1 MNPDIGSPVAVVTGA
16 VGGIGAAVAR
26 LLARDGF
33 RLALVDRPG
42 PALDALAAE
51 LAPATGG
58 HLGNASTDGG
68 SAGGGV
74 GRSALAVGCDVR
86 DPAAVDRAAAEVD
99 DHFGGFDALVTC
111 AGIGRIDP
119 IEATDDDIWEQTLA
133 TNLSGTFWWCRAAVP
148 RLRERG
154 GGTIV
159 PVSSTTALVG
169 LPGRTAYA
177 ASKAGVLGLARTLA
191 VECAADG
198 IRVVPVCP
206 GATRTD
212 LVQQGYRR
220 AADPAAAERAHAA
233 LQPIGRLSE
242 PDEIA
247 ETIAFLCSPRAATI
261 TGATIIVDG
270 GYTAGGPSW
279 NT

>member
-1 MNPDIGSPVAVVTGA
+1 VSGDPAGAPVAVVTGA
-16 VGGIGAAVAR
+16 AGGIGAAVAR
-26 LLARDGF
+26 RLARDGY

-42 PALDALAAE
+42 AALDALTAE
-51 LAPATGG
+51 LTGG
-58 HLGNASTDGG
+58 T
-68 SAGGGV
+68 
-74 GRSALAVGCDVR
+74 ALRAVAVGCDVR
-86 DPAAVDRAAAEVD
+86 DPAAVDRAAAEVGA
-99 DHFGGFDALVTC
+99 HFGGFDTLVTC

-119 IEATDDDIWEQTLA
+119 IETTDDEIWAQTLA

-148 RLRERG
+148 RLRARG

-206 GATRTD
+206 GATRTE
-212 LVQQGYRR
+212 LVRQGYRR
-220 AADPAAAERAHAA
+220 AADPVAAERAHAA

-261 TGATIIVDG
+261 TGATIVVDG

>member
-1 MNPDIGSPVAVVTGA
+1 MNPTGRTEPTVTVITGA
-16 VGGIGAAVAR
+16 AGGIGAAVAR
-26 LLARDGF
+26 RLARDGHH
-33 RLALVDRPG
+33 LALVDRPG
-42 PALDALAAE
+42 PALEALAAE
-51 LAPATGG
+51 LRDAG
-58 HLGNASTDGG
+58 HPVLTLDA
-68 SAGGGV
+68 
-74 GRSALAVGCDVR
+74 DVR
-86 DPAAVDRAAAEVD
+86 DPAATELAAAAVENR
-99 DHFGGFDALVTC
+99 FGGFDALVTC

-119 IEATDDDIWEQTLA
+119 IDQTTDEIWADTLA

-148 RLRERG
+148 RLRRRG
-154 GGTIV
+154 GGVIV

-169 LPGRTAYA
+169 LPGRSAYA
-177 ASKAGVLGLARTLA
+177 AAKAGVLGLARTLA

-212 LVQQGYRR
+212 LVRQGYAR

-242 PDEIA
+242 PEEIA
-247 ETIAFLCSPRAATI
+247 ETIAFVCSSRAATI
-261 TGATIIVDG
+261 TGATLVVDG

>member
-1 MNPDIGSPVAVVTGA
+1 MTDTGPPVAVVTGA
-16 VGGIGAAVAR
+16 AGGIGAAVSR
-26 LLARDGF
+26 CLARDGH

-51 LAPATGG
+51 LAAAG
-58 HLGNASTDGG
+58 HT
-68 SAGGGV
+68 V
-74 GRSALAVGCDVR
+74 LAVGSDVR
-86 DPAAVDRAAAEVD
+86 EPSTVAAAASEVD
-99 DHFGGFDALVTC
+99 GGFGGFDTLVTC
-111 AGIGRIDP
+111 AGIGQIDP
-119 IEATDDDIWEQTLA
+119 IEQTGDEVWAETLA
-133 TNLSGTFWWCRAAVP
+133 TNLTGTFWWCREAVP
-148 RLRERG
+148 RMRARG

-242 PDEIA
+242 PAEIA
-247 ETIAFLCSPRAATI
+247 ETIAFVCSPRAATI
-261 TGATIIVDG
+261 TGATIVVDG

>member
-1 MNPDIGSPVAVVTGA
+1 MSNPAPPVAVVTGA
-16 VGGIGAAVAR
+16 AGGIGAAVSR
-26 LLARDGF
+26 CLLRDGH

-42 PALDALAAE
+42 PALDRLAAE
-51 LAPATGG
+51 FRDAG
-58 HLGNASTDGG
+58 HA
-68 SAGGGV
+68 V
-74 GRSALAVGCDVR
+74 LAVGSDVS
-86 DPAAVDRAAAEVD
+86 DPAAVARAAAEID
-99 DHFGGFDALVTC
+99 EEFGGFDKLVTC
-111 AGIGRIDP
+111 AGVGRIDP
-119 IEATDDDIWEQTLA
+119 IEQTGDEVWTQTVA
-133 TNLSGTFWWCRAAVP
+133 VNLTGTFWWCREAVP
-148 RLRERG
+148 RMRARG

-169 LPGRTAYA
+169 LPGRAAYA

-198 IRVVPVCP
+198 IRVVPICP

-212 LVQQGYRR
+212 LVQQGYQR

-242 PDEIA
+242 PEEIA
-247 ETIAFLCSPRAATI
+247 ETIAFLCSSRAATI

>member
-1 MNPDIGSPVAVVTGA
+1 MTGRPGAGQSLSDPVAVVTGA
-16 VGGIGAAVAR
+16 GGGIGAATCRR
-26 LLARDGF
+26 LAGDGH
-33 RLALVDRPG
+33 RLALVDRAG

-51 LAPATGG
+51 LTGA
-58 HLGNASTDGG
+58 GNTVLAIAS
-68 SAGGGV
+68 
-74 GRSALAVGCDVR
+74 DVR
-86 DPAAVDRAAAEVD
+86 DPADVGRAAARVV
-99 DHFGGFDALVTC
+99 DHFGGFDTLVTC
-111 AGIGRIDP
+111 AGVGRIDP
-119 IEATDDDIWEQTLA
+119 IETVDDDVWADTLA
-133 TNLSGTFWWCRAAVP
+133 TNLTGTFWWCREAVP

-191 VECAADG
+191 VECARDG

-206 GATRTD
+206 GATRTE
-212 LVQQGYRR
+212 LVRQGYRR
-220 AADPAAAERAHAA
+220 SSDAAAAERAHAA
-233 LQPIGRLSE
+233 AQPIGRLSE
-242 PDEIA
+242 PEEIA
-247 ETIAFLCSPRAATI
+247 ETIAFVCSPRAGTI

-270 GYTAGGPSW
+270 GFTAGGPSW